1 MTKLIYEYKTAIY
14 KLAIEMSQIRKTK
27 GRKVLEDTS
36 GFDLS
41 RINILCGIG
50 DIYNPTIK
58 ELLPEHWM
66 ELAGESKMDRERYIK
81 VAIQQNL
88 KPSQLRKYIRNDKRK
103 VTSMDK
109 NVKVNS
115 WAKNIVL
122 LENDIKS
129 MSNKEKQ
136 RALAHLTN
144 TLMSL

>member
-1 MTKLIYEYKTAIY
+1 MAKV
-14 KLAIEMSQIRKTK
+14 RKIQ

-41 RINILCGIG
+41 RINILCGVG
-50 DIYNPTIK
+50 DIYDPTIK

-66 ELAGESKMDRERYIK
+66 ELAGESKVDRERYIK
-81 VAIQQNL
+81 VAIQQKL

-103 VTSMDK
+103 IISHDDK
-109 NVKVNS
+109 TVKVNT
-115 WAKNIVL
+115 WAKNILL

-144 TLMSL
+144 TLLSL